1 MDKLIKINNQLN
13 DKFTILEGKNVTMD
27 TKILE

>member
-13 DKFTILEGKNVTMD
+13 DKFTVLEGKIITMD